1 MKDIHITTDLKLIVD
16 YEKIDFKS
24 DKGLKY
30 KNNIEKFRKIVKE
43 SFSCS
48 DEVYCYLD
56 TEYILS
62 KEDFL
67 RDFFVDVN
75 KYKTQ
80 YGDVFSIKDSDI
92 DLDIYYSK
100 NTYKEKIQYVR
111 YFHKVLIDLYYDCD
125 EVIEEVSEAYM
136 DKQFNLYTE
145 KWIKEMKKD
154 EYILYLKNFNRELT
168 QSANKKNTKSKEILK
183 QKTYIL
189 KDNNTGFYKIGK
201 SINPKERERTLQS
214 EKPTIKMIKEF
225 KTDIESKLHKKYS
238 EHRVR
243 GEWFDLNNVQLKYIC
258 TNYN

>member
-43 SFSCS
+43 SFSCC

-92 DLDIYYSK
+92 DLDIYCSK

-154 EYILYLKNFNRELT
+154 EYILYLKNFNRELI
-168 QSANKKNTKSKEILK
+168 QSANKKNTKSKETLK

-201 SINPKERERTLQS
+201 STNPKDRERTLQS

-243 GEWFDLNNVQLKYIC
+243 GEWFDLNNIQLKYIC